1 MVLTQEGMPSGFAGH
16 TLVRASWPG
25 GIDLRPL
32 PAGDIVRG
40 SAGRSLPGPERPPGR
55 ADLRLRAR
63 RETQPPSLVDGCHEL
78 TDLQDAGAVENFD
91 GVGRIRELTGQ
102 ILSREMQLLMHACPP
117 LGAVRHVVDDTLASD
132 VHPTSRL
139 AIMSPQLGK
148 RDQLLTHG
156 HRRHAPIPRP
166 ISPRAAN
173 SETKAARETAP
184 SRS

>member
-1 MVLTQEGMPSGFAGH
+1 
-16 TLVRASWPG
+16 
-25 GIDLRPL
+25 
-32 PAGDIVRG
+32 
-40 SAGRSLPGPERPPGR
+40 
-55 ADLRLRAR
+55 
-63 RETQPPSLVDGCHEL
+63 
-78 TDLQDAGAVENFD
+78 
-91 GVGRIRELTGQ
+91 
-102 ILSREMQLLMHACPP
+102 
-117 LGAVRHVVDDTLASD
+117 
-132 VHPTSRL
+132 L